1 MPLAQGRASAREA
14 NEHLRHWSIHVDICC
29 GAFARVQGGN
39 EHAQQAA
46 WRYRRGEATC
56 RAWVGSYY
64 DYDYDDYYDYYDYCD
79 YCEYYYYYYYDY
91 GYYDYY
97 YYYY

>member
-1 MPLAQGRASAREA
+1 MQSALPCPDLPCRAVVIMPLAQGRASAREA

-64 DYDYDDYYDYYDYCD
+64 DYDYDDYYDYYDY
-79 YCEYYYYYYYDY
+79 YD
-91 GYYDYY
+91 
-97 YYYY
+97 